1 MAEDPVAELY
11 GLPLNDFVPGRDA
24 LARELRRDGEKERAA
39 EVARLKRPSVA
50 AWAVNQLAR
59 RSQKELDLLLDAGH
73 RLRTGQEEAL
83 KGGDRG
89 KFEAARA
96 DHERA
101 VRELTVAAREL
112 LGSERGTAS
121 DQMLSS
127 IERTLRYASIDDEH
141 RAALASGR
149 LTEEVD
155 APGFG
160 AFAGMA
166 VPPASA
172 AAPQPPRPG
181 TRPKA
186 KPSERG
192 GRSGTEEAR
201 QRRERVAEA
210 QSALK
215 LARERERD
223 AREQLRDAERAERAA
238 SKALERA
245 TVELAAKQE
254 AMEEA
259 AADTRE
265 AAARVQAER
274 AD

>member
-1 MAEDPVAELY
+1 MADDPVAQLY

-24 LARELRRDGEKERAA
+24 LARELRRAGDKERAA

-59 RSQKELDLLLDAGH
+59 RNRKELDLLLDAGH

-83 KGGDRG
+83 QGGDPG
-89 KFEAARA
+89 KFQTARSEH
-96 DHERA
+96 DRA
-101 VRELTVAAREL
+101 VRALVGAAREL

-127 IERTLRYASIDDEH
+127 IERTLRYASIDEEQ

-166 VPPASA
+166 IPPAPPHRP
-172 AAPQPPRPG
+172 APQAERAQPAAKRARPDG
-181 TRPKA
+181 A
-186 KPSERG
+186 AER
-192 GRSGTEEAR
+192 EAR
-201 QRRERVAEA
+201 KSRLAEA
-210 QSALK
+210 QAALK
-215 LARERERD
+215 VARERERETRQTLREAQRAERTAAQQHERATD
-223 AREQLRDAERAERAA
+223 ELAAAREAADAAATDVQEAADRVEAERAG
-238 SKALERA
+238 
-245 TVELAAKQE
+245 
-254 AMEEA
+254 
-259 AADTRE
+259 
-265 AAARVQAER
+265 
-274 AD
+274 